1 MDVVV
6 FVKIFFFLKQYPL
19 KLYNLFLI
27 TVYEMKYTH
36 IYTRIP
42 VMVSASL
49 QSGSAGHVSSWPI
62 SPSLT
67 YCSSWVC
74 RWSGSGS
81 GSGSGSRATGREGAG
96 EASLAHLSLV
106 KR

>member
-1 MDVVV
+1 
-6 FVKIFFFLKQYPL
+6 
-19 KLYNLFLI
+19 
-27 TVYEMKYTH
+27 MKCTH
-36 IYTRIP
+36 IYTHIP

-49 QSGSAGHVSSWPI
+49 QSGSAGCVSSWPI

-67 YCSSWVC
+67 YCSSWVF

-81 GSGSGSRATGREGAG
+81 GSGSGATGREGAG